1 MALDLDYRH
10 VLSLLAMLVTFTAYF
25 PYIRGILRGQ
35 IKPHVFSWVIWGA
48 TTTIVFMIQLAA
60 DGGAGAWPTGL
71 SGMMTILIAILAFMH
86 RADNAISRVDTLFFI
101 AALSSLPLWYFTAN
115 PLLAVIILTLVDL
128 LGFGPTA
135 RKAYERPFEEDPLF
149 FSLFM
154 LQYTLVI
161 LALESRTLTTVLF
174 PAAMVAACL
183 AIISI
188 ITVRRRSL
196 QAERQT
202 RQ

>member
-1 MALDLDYRH
+1 MEITLNYKY
-10 VLSLLAMLVTFTAYF
+10 VLSLLAMLVTFSAYF

-48 TTTIVFMIQLAA
+48 TTSIVFMIQLAA

-71 SGMMTILIAILAFMH
+71 SGLMTILIAILAFIY
-86 RADNAISRVDTLFFI
+86 RADNSISRVDRLFFI
-101 AALSSLPLWYFTAN
+101 AALSSLPLWYVTAN

-135 RKAYERPFEEDPLF
+135 RKAYDRPFEEDPLF

-161 LALESRTLTTVLF
+161 LALESQTLTTVLF
-174 PAAMVAACL
+174 PATMVVACL
-183 AIISI
+183 AIITI
-188 ITVRRRSL
+188 IYSRRRAL
-196 QAERQT
+196 NKDD
-202 RQ
+202 